1 MSNSILKRNSSKQGL
16 QNLLRVTAQRSVED
30 AEEIER
36 ERRRRARER
45 QQGQG
50 LPFSPTGPALQ
61 GLPFS
66 PTGPALQGLPF
77 SPTGPA
83 LDNGLHTEGALCESE
98 LKSGCQVALE
108 EDEGFSDWTQRLEKH
123 KQRHI
128 EEQEARDDRGLQ
140 FNGNYR
146 PSPKSDSVP
155 NEHEEEWERSINRKT
170 QDVSKMFTNDKATE
184 KKKEVR
190 ISYTSKVF
198 MPQDTRHLNT
208 TGDGVERT
216 TYLVAGKLSPRSSS
230 SLADQGDVDGE
241 VADDSLEAEQRLEKI
256 RRSHAE
262 KESQELEELK
272 QRQVLEQQELEELN
286 SRREDRRRLREEEE
300 RRMEEEK
307 QHRQMEEEEER
318 QKMREEIE
326 RRRVA
331 ATERRLKN
339 LSVSSNEGEDP
350 LSPFIPMSPTFKNEM
365 EERVIAENTCTINE
379 RTESLNRS
387 LKKSNS
393 LRKTL
398 PPVAVSK
405 IDNRLEQY
413 TQAIEISTKEAKP
426 AKQALMDL
434 PSPTEPVAAKKNLFE
449 AGDAW
454 GQCSTKG
461 TPSKDYSSLSQD
473 PEGIK
478 VGVANLITQWVRGS
492 SDGSCK
498 NSSSKPAEIKPG
510 DVLNKKNLWENLGD
524 TSSSGRGERG
534 ASGKRYKYVVTG
546 HGKYEKIPVT
556 EDYDEYSN

>member
-45 QQGQG
+45 QQG
-50 LPFSPTGPALQ
+50 
-61 GLPFS
+61 
-66 PTGPALQGLPF
+66 QGLPF

-170 QDVSKMFTNDKATE
+170 QDVSKTFTDDKATE

-216 TYLVAGKLSPRSSS
+216 TYLVAGKLSPRRSS

-256 RRSHAE
+256 KRSHAE

-300 RRMEEEK
+300 RRMEQEK

-350 LSPFIPMSPTFKNEM
+350 LSPFIPMSPTFK
-365 EERVIAENTCTINE
+365 INE

-556 EDYDEYSN
+556 EDYDEY

>member
-50 LPFSPTGPALQ
+50 LPLR
-61 GLPFS
+61 
-66 PTGPALQGLPF
+66 
-77 SPTGPA
+77 PTGPA
-83 LDNGLHTEGALCESE
+83 LDNGLHTEGALCDSE

-155 NEHEEEWERSINRKT
+155 NEHEEEWERSVNRKT
-170 QDVSKMFTNDKATE
+170 QDVSKTFTDDKVTE
-184 KKKEVR
+184 KTKEVR

-230 SLADQGDVDGE
+230 SLADQVDVDGE
-241 VADDSLEAEQRLEKI
+241 VADDSLEAERRLEKI

-262 KESQELEELK
+262 KERQELEELK

-286 SRREDRRRLREEEE
+286 SRRGDRRRLREEEE
-300 RRMEEEK
+300 CRMEEEK
-307 QHRQMEEEEER
+307 QHKQMEEVEER

-326 RRRVA
+326 RRRMA

-339 LSVSSNEGEDP
+339 LSVSSNEGEDH
-350 LSPFIPMSPTFKNEM
+350 LSPFIPMSPTFKKLLIQFYPNEM
-365 EERVIAENTCTINE
+365 EERVTAENTCTINE

-413 TQAIEISTKEAKP
+413 TQAIEISTKEAKA

-461 TPSKDYSSLSQD
+461 TPSKD

-546 HGKYEKIPVT
+546 HGKYEKVPVT